1 MEAIAIWLLVLGYAF
16 GACLMLAFW
25 SRIPPPQFFQ
35 DLLFALWWP
44 ALLVIMLLSGFVD
57 SLVRAL
63 RDKDGT
69 VGGLIKDGKWYRYQQ
84 ERKAVKE
91 EVRSP

>member
-35 DLLFALWWP
+35 DLLETSP
-44 ALLVIMLLSGFVD
+44 
-57 SLVRAL
+57 L
-63 RDKDGT
+63 RV
-69 VGGLIKDGKWYRYQQ
+69 VG
-84 ERKAVKE
+84 KAQ
-91 EVRSP
+91 